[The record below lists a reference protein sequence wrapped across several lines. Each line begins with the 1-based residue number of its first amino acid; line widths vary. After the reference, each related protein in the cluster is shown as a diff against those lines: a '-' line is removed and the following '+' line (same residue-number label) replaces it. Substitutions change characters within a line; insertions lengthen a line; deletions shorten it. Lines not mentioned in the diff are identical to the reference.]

1 MELTATPIAPA
12 DALSES
18 IDMFWNCS
26 RVQRRRG
33 VAAADDAEATMTTTT
48 ATGFWRVY
56 AASSISISSGRQVG

>member
-26 RVQRRRG
+26 RVQRRDVESRCAVG
-33 VAAADDAEATMTTTT
+33 WRLLTMLKL
-48 ATGFWRVY
+48 R
-56 AASSISISSGRQVG
+56 